1 MHVQG
6 VHILMN
12 QGQGLLKKD
21 PQDQGYIAVQNT
33 LMPHLREVMA
43 VTTLPP
49 QKRLIQITKLITQD
63 LKVDVCSIYLL
74 RAESILELIAT
85 HGLKET
91 AINVTRLNLG
101 EGVVGDVAKNNEPVI
116 SSEIGTHPKYKFK
129 PETGEDDIRGGVIAV
144 PIPRDN
150 RVLGVL
156 MVQKKEKCL
165 FDQTVLGSL
174 QTIAMLVAEIV
185 SNYDTFGNAK
195 TATDVAQPQLSQY
208 LMGIPIHHGLAH
220 GTIVVHDQKIPIA
233 NLYCEDP
240 VQELVRFE
248 KALFVIHE
256 ELSSLYAQT
265 SQDITGEQ
273 ANVLEVLQL
282 FSKDKGWIN
291 KIRQSINKGFS
302 AESSATKT
310 LNNLKKKL
318 KDSKDLYMRDRL
330 WDFQDLTNR
339 LLNQLTG
346 NASKQHLT
354 SLNGIILAAHT
365 MGPAELLEYQ
375 KYDVRAVLLEE
386 GLQTA
391 HVSIIAKTMNIPMIG
406 RIPDL
411 MTRVQPG
418 EVALVDGRAGKITLH
433 PNSIALSEFQH
444 EMKLKEQKLILA
456 HKARSNPSITADGQA
471 INLQLNAGVLSDLD
485 NFQDL
490 RLEGVGLYRTEIP
503 FMMEKTFPD
512 VAFQTNLYREL
523 YGRVGP
529 APIVFRTLDIGGD
542 KLLPYLKPIA
552 EDNPMM
558 GWRAIRIGLDRPMIL
573 RDQMR
578 ALIRASQGRTLNIM
592 FPMVT
597 ELEEFHKCRL
607 ILDMELDREKEK
619 NNLMPLD
626 IKIGVMLE
634 VPSLIHRLEHLL
646 PHVDFLSVGTN
657 DLFQFFYASDRGNP
671 HLSHK
676 YDTLSPTFLSYLKDI
691 RERAQKFHIPI
702 SICGEMASQPLD
714 ALALLG
720 IGYDSLS
727 MVSSAVGPMK
737 LMFKHLYLN
746 NFREFMTY
754 LLKMTKRSIREDV
767 RAYAVD
773 YNILI

>member
-1 MHVQG
+1 MTQS
-6 VHILMN
+6 
-12 QGQGLLKKD
+12 QGLRNQEAQN
-21 PQDQGYIAVQNT
+21 PGYISVQNA
-33 LMPHLREVMA
+33 LMPHLRDVMA

-49 QKRLIQITKLITQD
+49 QKRLIQISKLITQD

-85 HGLKET
+85 QGLNET
-91 AINVTRLNLG
+91 AINVTRLRLG

-116 SSEIGTHPKYKFK
+116 LAEIGAHPKYKYK

-156 MVQKKEKCL
+156 IVQKKEKCL
-165 FDQTVLGSL
+165 FDQSVLGSL

-185 SNYDTFGNAK
+185 SNYDTFSNPKA
-195 TATDVAQPQLSQY
+195 DIDIAQPILSQQ

-220 GTIVVHDQKIPIA
+220 GKIVVHDQKVPIA
-233 NLYCEDP
+233 NLYCNDP
-240 VQELVRFE
+240 ALELVRFE
-248 KALFVIHE
+248 KALLVVHE
-256 ELSSLYAQT
+256 ELSNLYAQT
-265 SQDITGEQ
+265 SKDITGEQ
-273 ANVLEVLQL
+273 AHVLEVLQL

-291 KIRQSINKGFS
+291 QIRQSINKGFS

-310 LNNLKKKL
+310 LNNLRQKL

-339 LLNQLTG
+339 LLKQLTG
-346 NASKQHLT
+346 NSSKQHLT
-354 SLNGIILAAHT
+354 SLDGIILAATT

-411 MTRVQPG
+411 MMRVQPG
-418 EVALVDGRAGKITLH
+418 DDALVDGRAGKITLH
-433 PNSIALSEFQH
+433 PNSIALGEFQH
-444 EMKLKEQKLILA
+444 EMKLKEQKLSQ
-456 HKARSNPSITADGQA
+456 ARQAQSSPSVTADGQTV
-471 INLQLNAGVLSDLD
+471 NLQLNAGVLSDLD
-485 NFQDL
+485 DFQNL
-490 RLEGVGLYRTEIP
+490 RLDGVGLYRTEIP
-503 FMMEKTFPD
+503 FMMETTFPD

-523 YGRVGP
+523 YGRVGT

-542 KLLPYLKPIA
+542 KLLPYLKPIP

-578 ALIRASQGRTLNIM
+578 ALIRASQGRTLHIM

-597 ELEEFHKCRL
+597 ELEEFLKCRT

-626 IKIGVMLE
+626 VKIGVMLE
-634 VPSLIHRLEHLL
+634 VPSLVHRLEHLL
-646 PHVDFLSVGTN
+646 PLVDFLSVGTN

-671 HLSHK
+671 NLSNK
-676 YDTLSPTFLSYLKDI
+676 YDTLSPTFLSYLKEI
-691 RERAQKFHIPI
+691 RDLAHKFHTPI
-702 SICGEMASQPLD
+702 SVCGEMASHPLD

-720 IGYDSLS
+720 IGYDGLS

-737 LMFKHLYLN
+737 LMLKHLYLN
-746 NFREFMTY
+746 SFREFMAY

-773 YNILI
+773 YGILI